1 MRILLLVVG
10 TMSVIAGLIG
20 ILLPLVPTTPFLLL
34 AAWCFARS
42 SPRFYRLLLGNRW
55 LGPYIRNY
63 REGRGLTMAAKVS
76 TLVVL
81 WLAIASTVWF
91 IAPMPWARVVLI
103 AIATGVTIYLLRL
116 PTTTAEASQTRA
128 EAALRLRQAGTETD
142 PA

>member
-1 MRILLLVVG
+1 
-10 TMSVIAGLIG
+10 
-20 ILLPLVPTTPFLLL
+20 

-81 WLAIASTVWF
+81 WRALAATVWF
-91 IAPMPWARVVLI
+91 IAPQPWARVVLI

-116 PTTTAEASQTRA
+116 PPPQPRQARHAPKP
-128 EAALRLRQAGTETD
+128 ALRLRQTGTETD

>member
-1 MRILLLVVG
+1 LRILLLVVG

-116 PTTTAEASQTRA
+116 PTATAEASQTRA
-128 EAALRLRQAGTETD
+128 EAGA
-142 PA
+142 PAEADWD

>member
-1 MRILLLVVG
+1 
-10 TMSVIAGLIG
+10 MSVIAGLIG

-91 IAPMPWARVVLI
+91 IAPMPWARVVLLT
-103 AIATGVTIYLLRL
+103 IATGVTIYLLRL

-128 EAALRLRQAGTETD
+128 EAGAPAETGWD
-142 PA
+142 

>member
-42 SPRFYRLLLGNRW
+42 SRRFYRLLLGNRW

-128 EAALRLRQAGTETD
+128 EAGAPAETGWD
-142 PA
+142 

>member
-1 MRILLLVVG
+1 
-10 TMSVIAGLIG
+10 MSVIAGLIG

-91 IAPMPWARVVLI
+91 IAPMPWAHVVLLT
-103 AIATGVTIYLLRL
+103 IATGVTIYLLRL

-128 EAALRLRQAGTETD
+128 EAGAPAETGWD
-142 PA
+142 

>member
-1 MRILLLVVG
+1 
-10 TMSVIAGLIG
+10 MSVIAGLIG

-116 PTTTAEASQTRA
+116 PTTTAEVSQTRA
-128 EAALRLRQAGTETD
+128 EAGAPAETGWG
-142 PA
+142 

>member
-128 EAALRLRQAGTETD
+128 EAGAPAETGWD
-142 PA
+142 

>member
-1 MRILLLVVG
+1 LRILLLVVG

-91 IAPMPWARVVLI
+91 IAPMPWARVVLLT
-103 AIATGVTIYLLRL
+103 IATGVTIYLLRL

-128 EAALRLRQAGTETD
+128 EAGAPAETGWD
-142 PA
+142 

>member
-1 MRILLLVVG
+1 
-10 TMSVIAGLIG
+10 
-20 ILLPLVPTTPFLLL
+20 L

-91 IAPMPWARVVLI
+91 IAPMPWARVVLLT
-103 AIATGVTIYLLRL
+103 IATGVTIYLLRL

-128 EAALRLRQAGTETD
+128 EAGAPAETGWD
-142 PA
+142 

>member
-1 MRILLLVVG
+1 LRILLLVVG

-91 IAPMPWARVVLI
+91 IAPMPWARVVLLT
-103 AIATGVTIYLLRL
+103 IATGVTIYLLRL

-128 EAALRLRQAGTETD
+128 EAGASAETGWD
-142 PA
+142 

>member
-91 IAPMPWARVVLI
+91 IAPMPWARVVLLT
-103 AIATGVTIYLLRL
+103 IATGVTIYLLRL

-128 EAALRLRQAGTETD
+128 EAGAPAETGWD
-142 PA
+142 

>member
-1 MRILLLVVG
+1 LRILLLVVG

-128 EAALRLRQAGTETD
+128 EAGAPAETGWD
-142 PA
+142 

>member
-116 PTTTAEASQTRA
+116 PTATAEASQTRA
-128 EAALRLRQAGTETD
+128 EAGAPAETGWD
-142 PA
+142 

>member
-128 EAALRLRQAGTETD
+128 EAGAPAETD
-142 PA
+142 WD

>member
-1 MRILLLVVG
+1 
-10 TMSVIAGLIG
+10 MSVIAGLIG

-116 PTTTAEASQTRA
+116 PTTTAEASQTRT
-128 EAALRLRQAGTETD
+128 EAGTPAETGWD
-142 PA
+142 